1 MLDILHRRGQVAI
14 VGRQSGERLWDL
26 AERWYPPA
34 DPVPL
39 RQARTELLE
48 RRRRALGV
56 WLEQGRLRVHSE
68 ATDGPVP
75 DRVALL
81 SPFDRLIHDRERT
94 EALFGFRYRIEI
106 YLPKEKREFG
116 YYVLPVLFGSRL
128 IGRIDP
134 AFDRKAG
141 VLRINAVHAE
151 PEAPTGAWPAVRAQI
166 DALAAWLGAAEVALP
181 RLPKPWASA
190 SSA

>member
-1 MLDILHRRGQVAI
+1 
-14 VGRQSGERLWDL
+14 VGL
-26 AERWYPPA
+26 
-34 DPVPL
+34 
-39 RQARTELLE
+39 EL
-48 RRRRALGV
+48 
-56 WLEQGRLRVHSE
+56 GRLGVHSE

-141 VLRINAVHAE
+141 VLCVNAVHAE
-151 PEAPTGAWPAVRAQI
+151 PDAPTDAWPAVRAQI